1 MSTKGLTVAEIST
14 DASDAAPAAESAVS
28 RAAEH
33 KPRLL
38 LMGQKRSGK
47 SSISNVVFHK
57 MAPTETLFIEATTA
71 IKKDAMHSFMEFQV
85 WDLPGQIDYLD
96 PSFDAEGIFGGVG
109 AMIWV
114 LDAQDEYLGPI
125 VNLVETILHLQQT
138 YPDIK
143 YAVFIHKVDSLTDD
157 FRFDTIRD
165 INQRITDELMDAGLE
180 NPPVSFYPT
189 SIFDHS
195 IFEAFSK
202 VIQVL
207 VPQLPT
213 LEALLSTVA
222 ASCKMDKVYLF
233 DVLSK
238 IYIASDTSPVDMAA
252 YELCSDWID
261 TIVDMSEIYAYQRA
275 EEEEEEEEEGDR
287 LTRREKDVR
296 AQSAES
302 TVGGLK
308 GNSLYLKEINTYLCL
323 IGVSNEPRFE
333 MEKPLIDRN
342 VQVFQDSLL
351 EVSARNTS

>member
-1 MSTKGLTVAEIST
+1 MATKSHTVTEVPTNDSPTSANL
-14 DASDAAPAAESAVS
+14 AATRS
-28 RAAEH
+28 AEH

-71 IKKDAMHSFMEFQV
+71 IKKEAMHSFMEFQV
-85 WDLPGQIDYLD
+85 WDIPGQIDYLE
-96 PSFDAEGIFGGVG
+96 PSFDADGIFGGVG

-114 LDAQDEYLGPI
+114 LDAQDSYLVPI
-125 VNLVETILHLQQT
+125 LNLVETILHLQQT

-157 FRFDTIRD
+157 FRLDTIRD

-213 LEALLSTVA
+213 LEALLNTVA
-222 ASCKMDKVYLF
+222 AGCRMEKVYLF

-261 TIVDMSEIYAYQRA
+261 TIVDMSEIYAYQR
-275 EEEEEEEEEGDR
+275 ESEGAGERDGWR
-287 LTRREKDVR
+287 
-296 AQSAES
+296 QSAES
-302 TVGGLK
+302 TVGGVR
-308 GNSLYLKEINTYLCL
+308 GSSLYLKEINT
-323 IGVSNEPRFE
+323 
-333 MEKPLIDRN
+333 
-342 VQVFQDSLL
+342 
-351 EVSARNTS
+351 